1 MEVPDT
7 MNLEELFT
15 KPYWVVDIL
24 PEQVPEYS
32 DGQYS
37 AVEQYYLREPQLSV
51 LRKKFFEII
60 LKLNCYYDISVL
72 TDPEDE
78 EAAELNPRP
87 EELYGLFVGEN
98 AAKCVMVVVGS
109 ENTLIVSNEDDTYM
123 TIYNPT
129 EHLLGL
135 MRHIAGAEGLFVWK
149 P

>member
-1 MEVPDT
+1 
-7 MNLEELFT
+7 MNLDELFT
-15 KPYWVVDIL
+15 KSYWVADIL
-24 PEQVPEYS
+24 PEQVPKYS
-32 DGQYS
+32 DGRYS
-37 AVEQYYLREPQLSV
+37 AVEQFYLREPQLSI

-78 EAAELNPRP
+78 EDAELNPLP

-98 AAKCVMVVVGS
+98 AAKCIMVLVDS

-129 EHLLGL
+129 EHLLKL
-135 MRHIAGAEGLFVWK
+135 LRYIAEAEGLFVWK

>member
-1 MEVPDT
+1 
-7 MNLEELFT
+7 MNLDELFT

-51 LRKKFFEII
+51 LRKKFSEII

-78 EAAELNPRP
+78 EAVELNPRP
-87 EELYGLFVGEN
+87 EVLCGLFVGEN
-98 AAKCVMVVVGS
+98 AA
-109 ENTLIVSNEDDTYM
+109 